1 MTKPPRPDEARVFEV
16 ETRFHQQARRK
27 GGISKERAVEA
38 AQAQIEKAKPGF
50 EQWLDEELK
59 EFAGLMAR
67 AESAEDRSKW
77 LEDLDFRARQLRDSA
92 TTFGFELLSFV
103 STSLCEVLQ
112 SIEAGSACN
121 MEAIRCHIDAL
132 LLAGQKSYRRM
143 RPEQVPDLTNG
154 LHRVV
159 KHVTN

>member
-1 MTKPPRPDEARVFEV
+1 MTKPPTPDEPRIFEV
-16 ETRFHQQARRK
+16 ETRFHQKAKRK
-27 GGISKERAVEA
+27 GGISKERAIEA

-50 EQWLDEELK
+50 DQWLDDELK
-59 EFAGLMAR
+59 EFASLMAR
-67 AESAEDRSKW
+67 AESGEDKSNW
-77 LEDLDFRARQLRDSA
+77 LEALDFRARQLRDSA

-103 STSLCEVLQ
+103 ATSLCEILQ
-112 SIEAGSACN
+112 SIEAGSAYN

-143 RPEQVPDLTNG
+143 RPEQVPDLTSG

>member
-1 MTKPPRPDEARVFEV
+1 MTKPPAPDEARVFEV
-16 ETRFHQQARRK
+16 ETRFHQKATRK
-27 GGISKERAVEA
+27 GGISKERAIEA
-38 AQAQIEKAKPGF
+38 ARVQIEKAKPGF
-50 EQWLDEELK
+50 DQWLDDELK
-59 EFAGLMAR
+59 EFASLIAR
-67 AESAEDRSKW
+67 ADSADDRSKW
-77 LEDLDFRARQLRDSA
+77 IEELDFRARQLRDSA

-103 STSLCEVLQ
+103 ATSLCEILQ
-112 SIEAGSACN
+112 SIEAGGECN
-121 MEAIRCHIDAL
+121 MEAIRCHTDAL

>member
-1 MTKPPRPDEARVFEV
+1 MTKPPMPDEARIFDV
-16 ETRFHQQARRK
+16 ETRFHQQATRK
-27 GGISKERAVEA
+27 GGISKERAIEA

-50 EQWLDEELK
+50 EQWIDDELK
-59 EFAGLMAR
+59 EFASLMKR
-67 AESAEDRSKW
+67 AESGEDRSNW
-77 LEDLDFRARQLRDSA
+77 LEALDFRARQLRDSA
-92 TTFGFELLSFV
+92 TTLGFELLSFV
-103 STSLCEVLQ
+103 ATSFCEILEP
-112 SIEAGSACN
+112 IETGKACN

-159 KHVTN
+159 KHVKN

>member
-1 MTKPPRPDEARVFEV
+1 MTKPPTPDQARVFEV

-27 GGISKERAVEA
+27 GGVSKERAIEA

-50 EQWLDEELK
+50 DEWLDGELK
-59 EFAGLMAR
+59 AFAALIAR
-67 AESAEDRSKW
+67 AENAEDRSKW
-77 LEDLDFRARQLRDSA
+77 LEELDFRSRELRDSA

-103 STSLCEVLQ
+103 ATSLCEILQ
-112 SIEAGSACN
+112 SIEAGGECN
-121 MEAIRCHIDAL
+121 MEAIKCHTDAL

>member
-1 MTKPPRPDEARVFEV
+1 MTKRPTQDRARVFEV

-27 GGISKERAVEA
+27 GGVSKEKAIEA

-50 EQWLDEELK
+50 DQWLDDELK
-59 EFAGLMAR
+59 EFASLIAR
-67 AESAEDRSKW
+67 AESVDDKSKW
-77 LEDLDFRARQLRDSA
+77 LEDLDFRSRQLRDSS

-103 STSLCEVLQ
+103 ATSLCEILQ
-112 SIEAGSACN
+112 SIEAGSECN
-121 MEAIRCHIDAL
+121 MEAIKCHTDAL

-154 LHRVV
+154 LNRVV
-159 KHVTN
+159 KHVAN